1 MVKPVAIVDVFSGA
15 GGLAE
20 GFAACRAAGGE
31 RPYRVAL
38 SVEKDRAAYRT
49 LVLRA
54 FLRAFPRGFPQEYYD
69 FLNGRRPEPDWAA
82 LYPTKWRRAEH
93 ETLRLELGSPDA
105 NDMLRPRIAEIRHRY
120 GSRTVLVGGPPCQ
133 AYSLVGRARG
143 GGSADY
149 ALQRERRLELY
160 RQYVDVLQQLK
171 PAAALMENVKGILSA
186 KVRGEPVFQKI
197 LKAIKNAGDEN
208 NYSLFALTLSADF
221 MNTSEPRSHRDYIV
235 RANSCGIP
243 QNRHRVFVL
252 CLRRDIA
259 RRLPDD
265 LLPRLD
271 PRDCAVSVQDA
282 IGDMPRLRSGL
293 SRQDTAAAWH
303 EAIRRNL
310 ELVQDN
316 RPNLPGAEQLHFDRV
331 LRETMGAVCSESRL
345 DREAQGGTELHSCRS
360 PDLREWIYDNE
371 LDRLPNNET
380 RGHMPSDLAR
390 YLFAAIFARAVKRSP
405 KASDFPAA
413 FAPAHQ
419 NWNTGKFADRYR
431 VQLADRPSS
440 TITSHIAKDGHYFI
454 HPDASQCRSLTVRE
468 AARLQTFPDN
478 YLFMGNRTEQ
488 YVQVGNAVP
497 PFLAYRIAQ
506 SLWRVFEHRDRVPQ
520 YCGSAPRIDR
530 GLQVAA

>member
-1 MVKPVAIVDVFSGA
+1 MVKPVAIVDVFSGP

-20 GFAACRAAGGE
+20 GFAACRAARGG

-49 LVLRA
+49 LMLRA
-54 FLRAFPRGFPQEYYD
+54 FLRAFPRRFPQEYYD
-69 FLNGRRPEPDWAA
+69 FLNGRRPEPDWAV

-93 ETLRLELGSPDA
+93 ETLRLELSPGA
-105 NDMLRPRIAEIRHRY
+105 NDTLWPRIAEIRRRY
-120 GSRTVLVGGPPCQ
+120 GPRTVLVGGPPCQ
-133 AYSLVGRARG
+133 AYSLVGRARAAG
-143 GGSADY
+143 NGDY
-149 ALQRERRLELY
+149 AQRDRRLELY
-160 RQYVDVLQQLK
+160 HEYVGVLRRLE

-186 KVRGEPVFQKI
+186 TVRGEPVFPKI
-197 LKAIKNAGDEN
+197 LEDIRNAGGKN
-208 NYSLFALTLSADF
+208 NYSLFALTPSNDSI
-221 MNTSEPRSHRDYIV
+221 NISEPQLHRDYVV
-235 RANSCGIP
+235 RADGYGIP

-259 RRLPDD
+259 RSLPDD

-271 PRDCAVSVQDA
+271 PRDCVVSVQDT

-331 LRETMGAVCSESRL
+331 LRETMDAVCSESRL

-360 PDLREWIYDNE
+360 PDLRKWIHDDK

-390 YLFAAIFARAVKRSP
+390 YLFAAIFARAVGRSP

-413 FAPAHQ
+413 LAPAHK

-431 VQLADRPSS
+431 VQLAGRPSS

-454 HPDASQCRSLTVRE
+454 HHDASQCRSLTVRE

-478 YLFMGNRTEQ
+478 YLFKGNRTEQ